1 MNETILNMRRY
12 LIDKKINDLQ
22 NQKKLA
28 DDKDVLEEIMSYY
41 RLKKVLSS
49 KLNRVV

>member
-1 MNETILNMRRY
+1 MRRY
-12 LIDKKINDLQ
+12 LIDERI
-22 NQKKLA
+22 KKLQEINI
-28 DDKDVLEEIMSYY
+28 DKNKDELLQEVMRYS